1 MNKFISDGIDVNRG
15 KKLKKYWVLGKK
27 VFQCSALSIAFI
39 FVLQIINNSIYPL
52 GAILLKK
59 MVVQV
64 NEMDSKI
71 YVSIILLVFI
81 YILQLIFGGFINILM
96 DKTQLNISCSLY
108 EELFYN
114 IHSKAL
120 TELDKSTFL
129 QKIKYS
135 REAIDSEIRE
145 LIFSISSLIG
155 EFVGVIITAASI
167 FYVDKFILGL
177 FIVSCVMQNVFTGKS
192 TNEN

>member
-81 YILQLIFGGFINILM
+81 YILQLIFNSFVEQVDIYEQEQPDGRFLKHIKFRFPVYFGERETQELCWDNESTVEIVCLLGNRKPDTTVKLSVDMDDYHSIINGKDEEWWFHYSDCVEFLFFKSFTLIMYLIL
-96 DKTQLNISCSLY
+96 
-108 EELFYN
+108 E
-114 IHSKAL
+114 
-120 TELDKSTFL
+120 
-129 QKIKYS
+129 
-135 REAIDSEIRE
+135 
-145 LIFSISSLIG
+145 
-155 EFVGVIITAASI
+155 
-167 FYVDKFILGL
+167 
-177 FIVSCVMQNVFTGKS
+177 
-192 TNEN
+192 

>member
-108 EELFYN
+108 EELFYKE
-114 IHSKAL
+114 SKLLSEAYEQL
-120 TELDKSTFL
+120 IRLIRIPVN
-129 QKIKYS
+129 QMIKWG
-135 REAIDSEIRE
+135 
-145 LIFSISSLIG
+145 SL
-155 EFVGVIITAASI
+155 
-167 FYVDKFILGL
+167 
-177 FIVSCVMQNVFTGKS
+177 
-192 TNEN
+192 